1 MSKFHKRTLHKAG
14 IKWEIRVKWNLHL
27 SSNSLLHIFPFFGN
41 EPLCT
46 TSKEIYIWIF
56 DLKGNSDAKD
66 FVQKKTRE
74 IKRFTKFPKNLYIL
88 RCIFWYYIEKIA
100 STSASYF
107 MLPVCMFTV
116 CVYASVEMIVK
127 YIVTNRH
134 GLRTLTSVSKRS

>member
-46 TSKEIYIWIF
+46 TSKEMYIWIF

-66 FVQKKTRE
+66 FVHKKTRE

-88 RCIFWYYIEKIA
+88 RCIFWYYIKKNCFYLRLLLHA
-100 STSASYF
+100 A
-107 MLPVCMFTV
+107 CMY
-116 CVYASVEMIVK
+116 VYRLCLCFSWNDSKV
-127 YIVTNRH
+127 VTNRH
-134 GLRTLTSVSKRS
+134 GLRTLSSVSKSS